1 MTSKASTAPEPSPE
15 DKSNDSGEGSGVHTG
30 RRRPANYVRRAKAM
44 QTLRTARTL
53 PNKVFPQ
60 WLRTFLVVFL
70 WLGSVPLYVSVIAP
84 YVAYMSATIM
94 TVGLAVFSGLAP
106 HLWPS
111 RTAPW
116 RTVAWAWVTSML
128 IGMTVLTMDW
138 GRYSVTVAT
147 LVGFT
152 IVVGRANQ
160 NARRL
165 IDLFKTWRVMR

>member
-1 MTSKASTAPEPSPE
+1 MTPKASAPPESSPE
-15 DKSNDSGEGSGVHTG
+15 GKNSNPGEGSGVRKG
-30 RRRPANYVRRAKAM
+30 RRPANYVRRAKTV
-44 QTLRTARTL
+44 QTLQTVRTI
-53 PNKVFPQ
+53 PSKVFPQ
-60 WLRTFLVVFL
+60 WLRTALLVFL

-94 TVGLAVFSGLAP
+94 SVGLAIFAGLAP

-111 RTAPW
+111 RTPPW
-116 RTVAWAWVTSML
+116 RTVAWAWVASML

-147 LVGFT
+147 IVGFG
-152 IVVGRANQ
+152 IVIGRANQ

>member
-1 MTSKASTAPEPSPE
+1 
-15 DKSNDSGEGSGVHTG
+15 
-30 RRRPANYVRRAKAM
+30 
-44 QTLRTARTL
+44 
-53 PNKVFPQ
+53 
-60 WLRTFLVVFL
+60 
-70 WLGSVPLYVSVIAP
+70 
-84 YVAYMSATIM
+84 M